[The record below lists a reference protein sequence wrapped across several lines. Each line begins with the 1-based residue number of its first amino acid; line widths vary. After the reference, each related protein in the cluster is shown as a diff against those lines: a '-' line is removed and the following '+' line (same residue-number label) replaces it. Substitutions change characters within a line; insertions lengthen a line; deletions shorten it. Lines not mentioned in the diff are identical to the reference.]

1 MNQKDQEMAGLALLI
16 QKKYEKK
23 CERYEQEVSELKAR
37 IKQLCEENLSI
48 TKELHCGK
56 QNEIFMSFQSQQD
69 SNQNLRTVSGVTT
82 QQNSSI
88 DLRPASDK
96 ELLKTK
102 EEEIAMLWN
111 MVKKK
116 SKSVLRDYT

>member
-1 MNQKDQEMAGLALLI
+1 
-16 QKKYEKK
+16 
-23 CERYEQEVSELKAR
+23 
-37 IKQLCEENLSI
+37 
-48 TKELHCGK
+48 
-56 QNEIFMSFQSQQD
+56 MSFQSQQD
-69 SNQNLRTVSGVTT
+69 SNPNLRTVSGVTT